1 MLKSLIHVDLSFAL
15 YFLLCGEYLAIS
27 FEISVLCLSHLY
39 SGQMQWMEYADILT
53 NKSLMGIT
61 SHGFVFVT
69 SSIASHS
76 LSLYTK

>member
-39 SGQMQWMEYADILT
+39 SGQMQ
-53 NKSLMGIT
+53 
-61 SHGFVFVT
+61 
-69 SSIASHS
+69 
-76 LSLYTK
+76 